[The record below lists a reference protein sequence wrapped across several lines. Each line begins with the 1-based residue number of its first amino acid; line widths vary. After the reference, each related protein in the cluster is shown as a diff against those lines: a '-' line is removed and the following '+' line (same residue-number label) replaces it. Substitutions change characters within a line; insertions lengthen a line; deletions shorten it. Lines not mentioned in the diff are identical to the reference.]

1 VRVAARNLQVMLAYL
16 VVASVGT
23 LLAGMALG
31 NASGIAAALYYLL
44 HSTLIAGALFLLA
57 DLIGLQRGAIG
68 TDLISAGPLRQPLL
82 LGMLFF
88 LGAISVAGLPPFS
101 GFLGKLMLMRA
112 VELNSQAAWLWTVLL
127 VGGLGM
133 LIALS
138 RAGSLVFWRTNDE
151 CPAIAG
157 AGVDPIRLLATL
169 GLLSASLLLVV
180 LAQPVQGYLQATASQ
195 LLNLQPYLQTITGG
209 GA

>member
-1 VRVAARNLQVMLAYL
+1 MN
-16 VVASVGT
+16 
-23 LLAGMALG
+23 
-31 NASGIAAALYYLL
+31 
-44 HSTLIAGALFLLA
+44 
-57 DLIGLQRGAIG
+57 
-68 TDLISAGPLRQPLL
+68 
-82 LGMLFF
+82 
-88 LGAISVAGLPPFS
+88 
-101 GFLGKLMLMRA
+101 
-112 VELNSQAAWLWTVLL
+112 
-127 VGGLGM
+127 
-133 LIALS
+133 ALS